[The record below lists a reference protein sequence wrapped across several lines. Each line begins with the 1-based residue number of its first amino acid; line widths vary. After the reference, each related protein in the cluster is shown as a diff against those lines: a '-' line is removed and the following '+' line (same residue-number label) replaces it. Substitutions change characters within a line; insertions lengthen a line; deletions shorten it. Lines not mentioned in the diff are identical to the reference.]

1 MTRAR
6 STPMALSPKLSA
18 EIEGKAEFYDLDPM
32 QVVWH
37 GNYARFLEQARSA
50 LMDRI
55 GYNYNEMHQS
65 GLAWPI
71 VDFRIKYIRPI
82 RLAQGFRVVARLLEY
97 EHRLKI
103 AYEIYDIAT
112 GDSVTKAQTVQ
123 LAVTLEGELVL
134 QSPDAL
140 IEKVM
145 KLLAGEEVALPDAVE
160 AQ

>member
-1 MTRAR
+1 M
-6 STPMALSPKLSA
+6 L
-18 EIEGKAEFYDLDPM
+18 
-32 QVVWH
+32 
-37 GNYARFLEQARSA
+37 
-50 LMDRI
+50 
-55 GYNYNEMHQS
+55 
-65 GLAWPI
+65 
-71 VDFRIKYIRPI
+71 
-82 RLAQGFRVVARLLEY
+82 ARLLEY

-140 IEKVM
+140 IEKVR

>member
-1 MTRAR
+1 MTRVRPA
-6 STPMALSPKLSA
+6 PMALSPMLSA

-55 GYNYNEMHQS
+55 GYSYNEMHQS
-65 GLAWPI
+65 GLALPI

-82 RLAQGFRVVARLLEY
+82 RLAQCFRVVARLLEY
-97 EHRLKI
+97 ENRLKI

-123 LAVTLEGELVL
+123 VAVTPAGELVF

-140 IEKVM
+140 IEKVR
-145 KLLAGEEVALPDAVE
+145 KLLTGDEVASPGAAE

>member
-6 STPMALSPKLSA
+6 STPMALSPKLSV
-18 EIEGKAEFYDLDPM
+18 EIEGKAEFFDIDAM

-50 LMDRI
+50 LMDKI
-55 GYNYNEMHQS
+55 GYSYIEMRQS
-65 GLAWPI
+65 GLAWPV

-103 AYEIYDIAT
+103 AYEIYYFAT

-123 LAVTLEGELVL
+123 LAVTQEGELVF

-140 IEKVM
+140 IEKVRR
-145 KLLAGEEVALPDAVE
+145 LL
-160 AQ
+160 

>member
-123 LAVTLEGELVL
+123 VAVTPAGELVF

-140 IEKVM
+140 IEMVR
-145 KLLAGEEVALPDAVE
+145 KLLTGDEVALPGAAE

>member
-6 STPMALSPKLSA
+6 SAPMALSPKLSA
-18 EIEGKAEFYDLDPM
+18 QIEGKAEFYDLDPLHI
-32 QVVWH
+32 VWH

-71 VDFRIKYIRPI
+71 VDLRIKYIRPI

-103 AYEIYDIAT
+103 AYEIFDIAT
-112 GDSVTKAQTVQ
+112 GDSVSKAQTVQ
-123 LAVTLEGELVL
+123 LAVTLEGELVF
-134 QSPDAL
+134 QSPDVL
-140 IEKVM
+140 IEKVK
-145 KLLAGEEVALPDAVE
+145 KLL
-160 AQ
+160 

>member
-1 MTRAR
+1 MHPSLTRPA
-6 STPMALSPKLSA
+6 PMALSPKLSA
-18 EIEGKAEFYDLDPM
+18 EIEGKAEFCDLDPM

-55 GYNYNEMHQS
+55 GYNHNEMHQS

-71 VDFRIKYIRPI
+71 VDFRIK
-82 RLAQGFRVVARLLEY
+82 
-97 EHRLKI
+97 HRLKI
-103 AYEIYDIAT
+103 AYEIYDIVT
-112 GDSVTKAQTVQ
+112 GNSVTKAQTVQ

-140 IEKVM
+140 IEKVR